1 MKTFIILSLMS
12 YFIASIS
19 FWINLFTKKKTGK
32 TLGFSFF
39 GIGFLIQIFYLVV
52 VSIKN
57 GTIPIVH
64 QEDILFL
71 LSTILAMIFYGLT
84 LYKKQLKDFGAV
96 YSPIIVFLIALSL
109 PNYSQNIEPYNNIW
123 FYLHVFFA
131 MLSYALIIAL
141 VMVSSIYILTE
152 RDLKNKKLN
161 SIFVSK
167 FSSSLKTLQDLE
179 DKILVLVFISVSLA
193 LIFSSIWSSVYLG
206 KHWIWDPKQ
215 VFLSILWI
223 FYGGI
228 IHFRI
233 VRHEKGREVSYL
245 TIGISIL
252 ALIVYWFIKH
262 PTY

>member
-1 MKTFIILSLMS
+1 MS

-19 FWINLFTKKKTGK
+19 FWINLFTKKKSGK
-32 TLGFSFF
+32 TIGFSFF
-39 GIGFLIQIFYLVV
+39 GIGFLLQIFYLVLV
-52 VSIKN
+52 AFKK
-57 GTIPIVH
+57 GTIPLVS
-64 QEDILFL
+64 QEDILFV
-71 LSTILAMIFYGLT
+71 LSTILAMVFYGLT

-109 PNYSQNIEPYNNIW
+109 PNYSQNIEPYHNIW
-123 FYLHVFFA
+123 FYLHLVFA
-131 MLSYALIIAL
+131 TLSYALIIAL
-141 VMVSSIYILTE
+141 VVVSLIYILTE

-179 DKILVLVFISVSLA
+179 DKVLVLVFISISLA
-193 LIFSSIWSSVYLG
+193 LIFSSIWSSVHLG

-215 VFLSILWI
+215 IFLSMLWI
-223 FYGGI
+223 FYGGL

-233 VRHEKGREVSYL
+233 VRHEKGKEIGYL
-245 TIGISIL
+245 TIVVSII
-252 ALIVYWFIKH
+252 ALIAYWFIKH